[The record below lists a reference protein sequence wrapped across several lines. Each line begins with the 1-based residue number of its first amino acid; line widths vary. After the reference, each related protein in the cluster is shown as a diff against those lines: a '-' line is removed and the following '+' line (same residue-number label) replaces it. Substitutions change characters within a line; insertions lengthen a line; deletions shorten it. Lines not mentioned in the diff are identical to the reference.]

1 MHLTGFELASRTPLR
16 RSRTFL
22 QLLTDFV
29 RPTDEVTVL
38 YLVEGPPPALFV
50 EHHNEM

>member
-1 MHLTGFELASRTPLR
+1 MLATRIELVRRTPLR

-38 YLVEGPPPALFV
+38 YLVDGPPPALFV
-50 EHHNEM
+50 EHYNEM